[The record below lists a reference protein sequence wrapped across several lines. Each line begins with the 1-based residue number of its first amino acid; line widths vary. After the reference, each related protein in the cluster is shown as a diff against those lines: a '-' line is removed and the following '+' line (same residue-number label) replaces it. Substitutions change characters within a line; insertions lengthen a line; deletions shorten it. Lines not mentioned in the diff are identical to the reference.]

1 MALPTDQERKI
12 NEVVKTGQVAG
23 IRTTSGIIEVKI
35 EFEEGVFSPWMP
47 YSLPFVGGTVIFA
60 YPALGQGGL
69 IMSEGGESHINRF
82 IPDLDVQKKT
92 AGLGEFDFKIFFENG
107 DFIHHN
113 SGNLTINSA
122 STVIVNT
129 QDATLNASSAVVNAS
144 DITTNGENLTINAAE
159 IQFNGNV
166 TVAGSFAQTSGATRS
181 AYTASFTAPVTF
193 NEQVTA
199 NAEITANAEVTV
211 KGKAVSTHKHNT
223 PAGMSEEME

>member
-23 IRTTSGIIEVKI
+23 IRTTSGIIEVKV
-35 EFEEGVFSPWMP
+35 EYEEGVFSPWMP

-69 IMSEGGESHINRF
+69 IMSEGGESNLNRF

-92 AGLGEFDFKIFFENG
+92 AGLGAFDFKILFENG

-113 SGNLTINSA
+113 KGNLTINSA

-129 QDATLNASSAVVNAS
+129 QDATLNANNAVVNAN
-144 DITTNGENLTINAAE
+144 DITTNGNNLTVNAPL
-159 IQFNGNV
+159 IKLNGYV
-166 TVAGSFAQTSGATRS
+166 QIAGGLAQVPGSDGS
-181 AYTASFTAPVTF
+181 VGTAVITAPTNFKAPVKAD
-193 NEQVTA
+193 Q
-199 NAEITANAEVTV
+199 EVTV
-211 KGKAVSTHKHNT
+211 KGKAVSTHKHDT
-223 PAGMSEEME
+223 PAGMSSVME

>member
-1 MALPTDQERKI
+1 MTLPTDQERKI

-23 IRTTSGIIEVKI
+23 IRTTSGIIEVKV

-69 IMSEGGESHINRF
+69 IMSEGGESNLNRF
-82 IPDLDVQKKT
+82 IPDLDVAKKT
-92 AGLGEFDFKIFFENG
+92 AGLGEFDFKIMFENG

-129 QDATLNASSAVVNAS
+129 QDATLNANSVVVNAP
-144 DITTNGENLTINAAE
+144 DTTTNGDTFTVNSPNIT
-159 IQFNGNV
+159 FNGNV
-166 TVAGSFAQTSGATRS
+166 KIAGGISQVEGSDGS
-181 AYTASFTAPVTF
+181 AGTAVFTAPATF
-193 NEQVTA
+193 KEK
-199 NAEITANAEVTV
+199 ITAENDLSVNGVDVGPHT
-211 KGKAVSTHKHNT
+211 HNT
-223 PAGMSEEME
+223 PAGMSDEME